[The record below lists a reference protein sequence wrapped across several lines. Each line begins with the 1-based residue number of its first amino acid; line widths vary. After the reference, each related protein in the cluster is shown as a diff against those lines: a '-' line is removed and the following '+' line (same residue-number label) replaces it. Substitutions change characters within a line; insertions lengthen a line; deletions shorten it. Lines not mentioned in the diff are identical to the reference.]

1 MANNIL
7 INDFS
12 ENEEM
17 FTPLQINLIKTLEK
31 NGALTRR
38 ELVKQLKRPR
48 TTIYDNLVKLKKKEL
63 VKKYSRNNNKQGR
76 PKVYWDLLED

>member
-7 INDFS
+7 IKEFL

-17 FTPLQINLIKTLEK
+17 FTPLQLNLIKTLK
-31 NGALTRR
+31 NNGASTRK
-38 ELVKQLKRPR
+38 ELVKQLKTPR
-48 TTIYDNLVKLKKKEL
+48 TTIYDNLVKLKKKQM
-63 VKKYSRNNNKQGR
+63 VKKFSRNNNKQGR

>member
-12 ENEEM
+12 NNEEM
-17 FTPLQINLIKTLEK
+17 FTPLQLNLIKTLK
-31 NGALTRR
+31 NNGASTRR
-38 ELVKQLKRPR
+38 QLVKQLKTPR

-63 VKKYSRNNNKQGR
+63 VKKFSRNNNKQGR
-76 PKVYWDLLED
+76 PKVYWDLLEE